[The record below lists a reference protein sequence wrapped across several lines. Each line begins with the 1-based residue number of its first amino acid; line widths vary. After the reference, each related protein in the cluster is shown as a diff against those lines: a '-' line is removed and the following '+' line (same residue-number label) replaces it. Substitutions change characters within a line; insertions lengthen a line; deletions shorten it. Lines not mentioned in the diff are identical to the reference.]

1 MSNVIEIKNIK
12 QSITDSGLDVI
23 YEICVNNNFFSIN
36 YQISGAWGDNKVAAY
51 CDSPVVSFL
60 YDALLNGYDFKSEYP
75 ISEKLYYNLTKQF
88 IPHMCAMNNLR
99 QIRINAPI
107 SNNNFAGT
115 WVGTG
120 ISCGI
125 DSLATLKEYSA
136 GNVAE
141 DYKITHLLYFKVGA
155 HHGGHPQP
163 VPEEIENKVFH
174 EELDVVKR
182 FCEKCNYKLIIVD
195 SNINVISNII
205 WGVHDFYEVFDYRNA
220 GVMLMMQKNFSK
232 YYVATGYATFSLFD
246 MDIRKGLEFNEWWS
260 LPLFSSDSLSV
271 IPANMAMTRL
281 EKTKYIS
288 DLESSYDS
296 LMVCWSGRENC
307 CECTKCIR
315 TMVALDWL
323 GVLIKYNKVFDLD
336 KYYRNKQYFLQSI
349 VDMRNSNAYYQELY
363 EYAKKNKIDLPKPS
377 NIFKGTIYKLK
388 NFCYRMLVGLLKR

>member
-1 MSNVIEIKNIK
+1 MGNVIEIKNIK
-12 QSITDSGLDVI
+12 QCITGRGLEVV
-23 YEICVNNNFFSIN
+23 YEISVANNDFSVN
-36 YQISGAWGDNKVAAY
+36 YHISGAWGNDRVAEY

-99 QIRINAPI
+99 QIKINAPV
-107 SNNNFAGT
+107 SNCNFAGT

-120 ISCGI
+120 ISCGV

-136 GNVAE
+136 ENVAD

-163 VPEEIENKVFH
+163 VSEEVENKVFH
-174 EELDVVKR
+174 EELEVVER
-182 FCEKCNYKLIIVD
+182 FCEKGNHKLIVVD
-195 SNINVISNII
+195 SNINVISNKI

-220 GVMLMMQKNFSK
+220 GVMLMMQKNFCK
-232 YYVATGYATFSLFD
+232 YYVGTGYSTFSLFD
-246 MDIRKGLEFNEWWS
+246 MDICKGLEFNEWWS

-288 DLESSYDS
+288 DFEASYDS

-307 CECTKCIR
+307 CECTKCVR
-315 TMVALDWL
+315 TMVTLDWL
-323 GVLIKYNKVFDLD
+323 GVLDKYSKVFDLG
-336 KYYRNKQYFLQSI
+336 KYYRNKQYYLQSI
-349 VDMRNSNAYYQELY
+349 VDKRNSNAYYYELY
-363 EYAKKNKIDLPKPS
+363 EYAKSNNIYLPKPS
-377 NIFKGTIYKLK
+377 NFFRSTVYKIK
-388 NFCYRMLVGLLKR
+388 SFCYRMLARLLRH